1 MRRARALAIAL
12 LSRRAIGVLCLFA
25 ALVTCRDDGPRS
37 REPTAPLDPTPALD
51 EVPTVSV
58 TLVGAGD
65 IATCS
70 SNNDAAT
77 ALLLDAIVG
86 TDGARGTVFTVGD
99 NAYSSGTATEY
110 SKCYQPT
117 WGRHKANTRP
127 IPGDRDYS
135 TSGASG
141 YFGYFGAA
149 AGEVG
154 KGYYSYDIGEW
165 HVVMLNSAISTTAT
179 APQTAWLKADLAA
192 NAGACVIAVWHQ
204 AMFSSSSSSVRTAV
218 KPLWEVLYQAG
229 ADVIVSAQYR
239 NYERFAP
246 QTPAGAADA
255 AYGIRQFVVG
265 TGGSGSQSFG
275 TIRANS
281 EARNAGTY
289 GVLKL
294 TLGSGNY
301 EWEFVPV
308 AGKTYTDR
316 GTGTCH
322 GAPPAVI
329 NAGQDRY
336 ASQNLGFWFDAT
348 FSAFASSG
356 VGWPYTIDWGDGA
369 TTNGTATSAGVIPA
383 SWHSYTES
391 GTFTVRVTISE
402 PSGAQSTDEA
412 VVRVLP
418 AAPVLVGA
426 GDVASCNHSG
436 RLAVGAMLDTI
447 PGVVFAAGDLA
458 YPDGTATQFATCYDP
473 SWGRHKLRTMP
484 APGNHEYHTTGAS
497 GYYQYWGPAA
507 GESNKGYYSFDH
519 AGWHVVVLNSELPI
533 SASSAQIAWLKA
545 DLASSSTHCTVAYW
559 HKPRFSSGSHGNN
572 TAYQPAWEALYA
584 AGADVVLTGHDHDYE
599 RFAPQTPT
607 GVADLAYGIRSF
619 VVGTGGYQLRSFST
633 IRANSE
639 LRYNSSF
646 GLLRLDLEP
655 TAYKWQFVTPAGVV
669 VDAGSG
675 ECHDRPPA

>member
-1 MRRARALAIAL
+1 L
-12 LSRRAIGVLCLFA
+12 
-25 ALVTCRDDGPRS
+25 
-37 REPTAPLDPTPALD
+37 REPTAPADPAVSLD
-51 EVPTVSV
+51 EVPAVSV

-70 SNNDAAT
+70 NNNDAAT

-86 TDGARGTVFTVGD
+86 ADGARGTIFTIGD

-110 SKCYQPT
+110 RNCYAPT

-127 IPGDRDYS
+127 IPGDRDYV

-165 HVVMLNSAISTTAT
+165 HVVMLNSSISTTAT
-179 APQTAWLKADLAA
+179 AAQVSWLKADLAA
-192 NAGACVIAVWHQ
+192 NARACVIAIWHQ

-229 ADVIVSAQYR
+229 ADVIVNAQYR

-246 QTPAGAADA
+246 QTPVGAADA

-294 TLGSGNY
+294 TLGSENY
-301 EWEFVPV
+301 GWEFVPV
-308 AGKTYTDR
+308 AGKTYTDQ
-316 GTGTCH
+316 GTGACH

-348 FSAFASSG
+348 FSAFSSSD
-356 VGWPYTIDWGDGA
+356 VGWPYTIDWGDGS

-383 SWHSYTES
+383 SQHSYGES
-391 GTFTVRVTISE
+391 GTFTVRVTISD
-402 PSGAQSTDEA
+402 PSGAQSVDEV

-418 AAPVLVGA
+418 EVPVLVGA
-426 GDVASCNHSG
+426 GDVASCSNSG
-436 RLAVGAMLDTI
+436 RLAVAAMLDTI

-458 YPDGTATQFATCYDP
+458 YADGTATQFATCYDP
-473 SWGRHKLRTMP
+473 SWGRHKLRTRP
-484 APGNHEYHTTGAS
+484 APGNHEYHTAAAS

-507 GESNKGYYSFDH
+507 GGSDKGYYSFDH

-533 SASSAQIAWLKA
+533 TASSAQIAWLKS
-545 DLASSSTHCTVAYW
+545 DLAWSSTPCTVAYW

-572 TAYQPAWEALYA
+572 TALQPAWEALYA
-584 AGADVVLTGHDHDYE
+584 AGADLVLAGHDHNYE
-599 RFAPQTPT
+599 RFAPQTAT
-607 GVADLAYGIRSF
+607 GVADTAYGIRSF
-619 VVGTGGYQLRSFST
+619 VIGTGGFQLRTFST

-639 LRYNSSF
+639 VRYNSSF
-646 GLLRLDLEP
+646 GLLRLELEP
-655 TAYKWQFVTPAGVV
+655 AAYKWQFVTPAGVV

-675 ECHDRPPA
+675 KCHDPPPAPPA